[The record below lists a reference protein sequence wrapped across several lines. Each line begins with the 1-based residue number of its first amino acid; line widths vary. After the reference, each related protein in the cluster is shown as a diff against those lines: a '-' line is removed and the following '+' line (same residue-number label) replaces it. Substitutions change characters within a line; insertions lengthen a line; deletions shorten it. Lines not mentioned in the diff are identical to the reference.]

1 MYGAQA
7 TPTKNMPKI
16 KGTKYS
22 NNINSIRNN
31 IFSGSSRQTE
41 IAQTN
46 VTHLNPTNTT
56 QPANDLTEIKQVTET
71 SSTRSQK
78 SINSDWPH
86 EISSLEVTSSLYGVY
101 KLDSQTAST
110 SAYRDYLVLWLLIKG
125 IYVYDFRAYRLNL
138 YHNVHLCDG
147 LC

>member
-1 MYGAQA
+1 VYGAQA

-41 IAQTN
+41 IPQTN
-46 VTHLNPTNTT
+46 VTRLNPTNTT
-56 QPANDLTEIKQVTET
+56 QPANDLPELKQVTET

-78 SINSDWPH
+78 SINSD
-86 EISSLEVTSSLYGVY
+86 
-101 KLDSQTAST
+101 
-110 SAYRDYLVLWLLIKG
+110 
-125 IYVYDFRAYRLNL
+125 
-138 YHNVHLCDG
+138 
-147 LC
+147 